1 MDWLLFNPDEKAG
14 ILHVEI
20 LLKEFIESQPKSL
33 KGADQFCEEMYPM
46 IDQIQQLCLSKKM
59 KQVCTA
65 NFEGIRLTSIRPHVL
80 LKIIWNVYNHTKDCI
95 LLEGCEISHSS
106 SVISTLIQSVKS
118 LLPPFMQ
125 NMIHLPA
132 TNPQEEVSDDENYQD
147 AEALEPEPD
156 EVI

>member
-1 MDWLLFNPDEKAG
+1 
-14 ILHVEI
+14 
-20 LLKEFIESQPKSL
+20 
-33 KGADQFCEEMYPM
+33 M